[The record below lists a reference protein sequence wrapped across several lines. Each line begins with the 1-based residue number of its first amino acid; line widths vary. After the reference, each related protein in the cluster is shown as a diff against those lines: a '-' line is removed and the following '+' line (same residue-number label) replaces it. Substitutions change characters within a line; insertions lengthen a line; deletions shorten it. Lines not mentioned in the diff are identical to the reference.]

1 MEEEKIQETKVSLD
15 HIRETIKE
23 VNRFYKNEIKAKIA
37 FQNSDGI
44 LDDSAAEMSFGIDT
58 DLENIAQQSNGVDL
72 SQKLRDQRF
81 KIRKMS
87 IALKA
92 FTSVMFFYSLMFLT
106 YKIIDFSDIN
116 RRLDK
121 FEEIVLTR
129 PLSLGDRDNPLADL
143 AKQ

>member
-1 MEEEKIQETKVSLD
+1 
-15 HIRETIKE
+15 
-23 VNRFYKNEIKAKIA
+23 
-37 FQNSDGI
+37 
-44 LDDSAAEMSFGIDT
+44 
-58 DLENIAQQSNGVDL
+58 
-72 SQKLRDQRF
+72 
-81 KIRKMS
+81 MS

-116 RRLDK
+116 KRLDK